1 MLLFTILLLAHLE
14 SYQDPAHVMT
24 HPRRKPQEMEAP
36 LLLLQ
41 RAPGLRDPA
50 SRGLGLE
57 LAAHYT
63 YTRGQFPALLEI
75 HTNPPRTPCPNL
87 GAEYGLPGYRAVVL
101 GRVWSIANFHLG
113 YFDILR
119 RISGCTP
126 PIEHTLAAV
135 TTTARVLSYQ
145 YRLQV
150 GIPAQTHLPLAVSGS
165 RLRRCCTL
173 FFLSIRMLYC

>member
-1 MLLFTILLLAHLE
+1 
-14 SYQDPAHVMT
+14 MT

-101 GRVWSIANFHLG
+101 GRVWSIANFHL
-113 YFDILR
+113 
-119 RISGCTP
+119 
-126 PIEHTLAAV
+126 AV